1 MTDHL
6 HDLPSD
12 AHTVLLTGAKGG
24 VGTSTV
30 AALHA
35 LALARAGFSTTLTGA
50 SDTELADLAGILGI
64 PTPERPGIDVNAVA
78 GLTPSPTASAYIVID
93 GGTATAPDVA
103 PTEHYLVTRPC
114 YLALKRALASQRRPD
129 GVVVLL
135 EPERS
140 LTRSDIEDV
149 LGVRVV
155 ATMAVQ
161 PATARLIDAG
171 LLATQRRGRLPL
183 VWVD

>member
-1 MTDHL
+1 MSGL
-6 HDLPSD
+6 
-12 AHTVLLTGAKGG
+12 
-24 VGTSTV
+24 
-30 AALHA
+30 
-35 LALARAGFSTTLTGA
+35 FSFGRKSNAPKFTKPGSA
-50 SDTELADLAGILGI
+50 
-64 PTPERPGIDVNAVA
+64 PE
-78 GLTPSPTASAYIVID
+78 IV
-93 GGTATAPDVA
+93 

-114 YLALKRALASQRRPD
+114 YLALRRALASHRRPH

-149 LGVRVV
+149 LGMRVV

-171 LLATQRRGRLPL
+171 LLATQPMIRPDPG
-183 VWVD
+183 